1 MKANE
6 YEILMQEAL
15 ELTARYFD
23 GDTSLAEERRMR
35 ALLAEPGL
43 MAEELDE
50 ARAVMGFVLFD
61 KPKDHGRRQAHA
73 WIRAAAGIAA
83 VVSAAISFMLI
94 PGNRSADSVTG
105 QQCVAYVGGRKVTD
119 RDVVFAMVYRDL
131 SEFSDAFTEVNEQ
144 IDGQLSE
151 FAPLAD
157 EIVLK
162 M

>member
-1 MKANE
+1 MKTKE
-6 YEILMQEAL
+6 FDILLHEAL

-23 GDTSLAEERRMR
+23 GDTSLAEERRLR
-35 ALLAEPGL
+35 SLLAEPAL
-43 MAEELDE
+43 KAEELDE

-61 KPKDHGRRQAHA
+61 KINPGHRPAHA
-73 WIRAAAGIAA
+73 WIRVAAGIVA
-83 VVSAAISFMLI
+83 VVSAAISFVLI
-94 PGNRSADSVTG
+94 PGNRFADSFTD

-119 RDVVFAMVYRDL
+119 REAVFAMVYRDL
-131 SEFSDAFTEVNEQ
+131 SEFSDAFTEVSEQ